1 MNPPIIW
8 AWKQLM
14 VLVDVLNEWD
24 GGFVLVRHDF
34 KLISH
39 VAKEIWVCEH
49 RCIIKWKGSRYHG
62 FQATHEKEDWIVSI
76 L

>member
-1 MNPPIIW
+1 
-8 AWKQLM
+8 M
-14 VLVDVLNEWD
+14 VLVDVLSEWD

-39 VAKEIWVCEH
+39 MAKEIWVCEH
-49 RCIIKWKGSRYHG
+49 RCIIKWKGLRYHG
-62 FQATHEKEDWIVSI
+62 LQATYHRFQATHEEKGWIVNI